1 MKYLNTRGFAL
12 AETLIVSVFVM
23 SIFSLMYVNFFP
35 MVGEYEKREKYDD
48 IDSVY
53 NTYLIKRLFE
63 DNTINKG
70 RFQSFRTE
78 VSSRKYSD
86 LSNKCSS
93 LFYDSSKADYC
104 SKLFSKINV
113 DKVYLTTYNITNFK
127 KNLSSLD
134 GYTSDYIKTLPN
146 YTKSSNY
153 NYRVIVKYKHEINDE
168 STKEKKEVYS
178 FATMGVDF

>member
-93 LFYDSSKADYC
+93 LFYDSSKAD
-104 SKLFSKINV
+104 
-113 DKVYLTTYNITNFK
+113 
-127 KNLSSLD
+127 
-134 GYTSDYIKTLPN
+134 
-146 YTKSSNY
+146 
-153 NYRVIVKYKHEINDE
+153 
-168 STKEKKEVYS
+168 
-178 FATMGVDF
+178 

>member
-1 MKYLNTRGFAL
+1 MKHLNSKGFAL

-63 DNTINKG
+63 DTTVNKNNFG
-70 RFQSFRTE
+70 YF
-78 VSSRKYSD
+78 KYQVASNGYTD
-86 LSNKCSS
+86 LSNKCNDIF
-93 LFYDSSKADYC
+93 LDSSKADYC

-113 DKVYLTTYNITNFK
+113 DKVYLTTYNITSLK
-127 KNLSSLD
+127 KKGLHD
-134 GYTSDYIKTLPN
+134 AYTQDYIKTLPN
-146 YTKSSNY
+146 YTKKTEY
-153 NYRVIVKYKHEINDE
+153 IHRIIVKYKHEINDE

-178 FATMGVDF
+178 FATMGVGF